1 MTSGID
7 RRCIGPLKGRV
18 KSIPSSSV
26 SDFEPLEMRMA
37 DVVRIWDRLE
47 RLPRQPQTKKF
58 DAQILLF
65 TGVRYERRD
74 LAVTTQ
80 DAKSA
85 QPANQH

>member
-1 MTSGID
+1 
-7 RRCIGPLKGRV
+7 
-18 KSIPSSSV
+18 
-26 SDFEPLEMRMA
+26 MA

-74 LAVTTQ
+74 FAVTTA

-85 QPANQH
+85 QPVNQH